1 MELIRQQQGA
11 PQGGAPQQGGP
22 QGPPQEGVDPQ
33 GEDVQAILARFEEE
47 FPGVETPEEMLMKY
61 ASTLQAQKPEN
72 KERFLELIVEHRRK
86 TIEEE
91 GGGEGMQE
99 GQPQEAQP
107 QAGPPMGGA
116 GAY

>member
-11 PQGGAPQQGGP
+11 QQGGPQQGGP
-22 QGPPQEGVDPQ
+22 QGPQQQEVDPQ
-33 GEDVQAILARFEEE
+33 GEDVQAILSRFEEE

-91 GGGEGMQE
+91 GGGQPQQ
-99 GQPQEAQP
+99 GQPQQ
-107 QAGPPMGGA
+107 GPPMGGS